1 LRKRAAGAALPRALA
16 VRFFVQKI
24 HVFFRAKTHVCC
36 IAFLNPKP
44 LPSKP
49 TARMRATAQYVK
61 IELRKTQISQTKQ
74 IKSQIPTTTNW
85 SSREEKF
92 LRTSKQPNRPNPRS
106 SHRLPRQLP
115 KNKNKLRTS
124 RARSTA
130 HPPDDRDHQR
140 AQKVAPQTK
149 AKSTNNHVKNKIHFQ
164 KMTAQRHSP
173 QCLGSRGGS
182 TTAVGTGEAAL

>member
-1 LRKRAAGAALPRALA
+1 MLYS
-16 VRFFVQKI
+16 I
-24 HVFFRAKTHVCC
+24 
-36 IAFLNPKP
+36 
-44 LPSKP
+44 S
-49 TARMRATAQYVK
+49 
-61 IELRKTQISQTKQ
+61 ESQTVA
-74 IKSQIPTTTNW
+74 
-85 SSREEKF
+85 
-92 LRTSKQPNRPNPRS
+92 KQPNSSNESYSTIRQNRAPENPNFSDQANQIPDSHYNQLELQRRKIPQNKQATKSPKPEVITQTS
-106 SHRLPRQLP
+106 SPATEKQ
-115 KNKNKLRTS
+115 KQTRTS